1 MSLFLHF
8 RNVRH
13 AIFQTTRACNL
24 SCSYCYANSAPMA
37 GHRMSPET
45 FRKGVDLLLAPS
57 VSDQVTIQFH
67 GGEPLLLPQE
77 WYDEAVSYARR
88 VLSREGR
95 VLRFFLQTNA
105 TLATSERIAPLAGL
119 GIRFST
125 SSDGPPAIADA
136 LRGKGAEVMRG
147 RRVLEAFQEGS
158 VGVVTVLTPAN
169 CPRIDEVLDYF
180 EAEGVRDFETV
191 LLYRFGRAEGLETR
205 TSAALV
211 FEARKRILDRMIQSR
226 GEGLLDRTVAEY
238 VLSYVFGRRKD
249 RPENRSCGSFFCG
262 AGTSVVAVSW
272 DGGVYPCHKSIEEPR
287 WRLLDLAAPG
297 DGGENANWTAG
308 LDSYHHKGSFWFDC
322 DSCPARTICTYS
334 CSAFYVDGS
343 GDEARECA
351 FTKLFHRHLVERE
364 AEVREL
370 ALALAARRRPVT
382 VENPGDAEPVD
393 PERVL
398 AGLSHLA
405 EFARDPGRRVLG
417 WSSRGHVVEIAGRT
431 YLLASG
437 PTRVLEIAPAV
448 ARALRAEGAGNPEAA
463 QRELAAEVGDRE
475 ALAAWVAL
483 PPVPA
488 GSRAG

>member
-1 MSLFLHF
+1 MSLSPHF
-8 RNVRH
+8 RHVRH

-37 GHRMSPET
+37 GHRMSAET

-57 VSDQVTIQFH
+57 ISDQVTIQFH
-67 GGEPLLLPQE
+67 GGEPLLLPEE
-77 WYDEAVSYARR
+77 WYDEAVSYARGA
-88 VLSREGR
+88 LSREGR

-105 TLATSERIAPLAGL
+105 TLATEERVAPLARL

-147 RRVLEAFQEGS
+147 RRALEAHQDGP
-158 VGVVTVLTPAN
+158 VGVVTVLTPGN

-191 LLYRFGRAEGLETR
+191 LLYRFGRAQELSIE

-211 FEARKRILDRMIQSR
+211 FDARRKILDRMIATR
-226 GEGLLDRTVAEY
+226 GEGLVDRTVAEY
-238 VLSYVFGRRKD
+238 VLSFVFGRRRD

-287 WRLLDLAAPG
+287 WRLLDLAALPAGG
-297 DGGENANWTAG
+297 DAGNWTGG
-308 LDSYHHKGSFWFDC
+308 LDRYHHKGSFWFEC

-351 FTKLFHRHLVERE
+351 FTKLFHRHLIQRE
-364 AEVREL
+364 AQVREL

-398 AGLSHLA
+398 AGLERLA

-417 WSSRGHVVEIAGRT
+417 WTSRGHLVEITGRT

-437 PTRVLEIAPAV
+437 PTRVLEVAPSV
-448 ARALRAEGAGNPEAA
+448 AKALLAEANGDPQAA
-463 QRELAAEVGDRE
+463 RRELALEVGDQE
-475 ALAAWVAL
+475 ALAAWAAL
-483 PPVPA
+483 PPAPA